1 MLVMRVQG
9 DGPARGRG
17 QDDGPLVE
25 VEGEAARQPED
36 GGGGDDGGG
45 CDQEAGVPDAN
56 VRSFHHAAKR
66 VGSAARRGMAS
77 MANQTVTA
85 SRMGSGVS
93 GHASS
98 PASATTTSQARCPH
112 GGSSRMNNQAAP
124 TRIAKS
130 CRCQ

>member
-45 CDQEAGVPDAN
+45 CDQEAGVPEAN
-56 VRSFHHAAKR
+56 GRSFHDAAKR
-66 VGSAARRGMAS
+66 VRSTARRGMAS
-77 MANQTVTA
+77 MANQKVTA
-85 SRMGSGVS
+85 SRTGSGAN

-98 PASATTTSQARCPH
+98 PASAPNTRQARYHP
-112 GGSSRMNNQAAP
+112 GGS
-124 TRIAKS
+124 
-130 CRCQ
+130 